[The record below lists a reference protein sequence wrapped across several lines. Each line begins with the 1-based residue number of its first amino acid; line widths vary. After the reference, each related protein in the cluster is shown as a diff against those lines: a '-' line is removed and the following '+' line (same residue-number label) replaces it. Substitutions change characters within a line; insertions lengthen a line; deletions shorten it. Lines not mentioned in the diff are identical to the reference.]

1 MLQAHKVG
9 LFGSPIA
16 LRAAVMLIA
25 LAWSSLAFC
34 GEIHDAVRNGDL
46 PRVQALLKDNPD
58 LALSRDKVGRT
69 ALQWAAI
76 LGFKEISQVLLDYK
90 ADINA
95 RDSGGTTPLLFAIL
109 QGYKDEVQLLL
120 DNKADINAGNIT
132 GATPLQFA
140 AGYNRKDIVEL
151 LLAYKADVNARDK
164 AGRTPLYVAKAEGYK
179 DIEDLLRQHGG
190 HE

>member
-1 MLQAHKVG
+1 MLHAHKVR
-9 LFGSPIA
+9 LFNSPMA

-34 GEIHDAVRNGDL
+34 GEIHDAVRNDDL
-46 PRVQALLKDNPD
+46 ARVQALLKDNPD
-58 LALSRDKVGRT
+58 LALSKDKIGRT

-76 LGFKEISQVLLDYK
+76 LDRKEISQVLLDYK

-95 RDSGGTTPLLFAIL
+95 RDSAGMTPLHFAIL

-120 DNKADINAGNIT
+120 DNKADVNAGDIT
-132 GATPLQFA
+132 GATPLQYA
-140 AGYNRKDIVEL
+140 TGYNRKDIVEL

-164 AGRTPLYVAKAEGYK
+164 AGRTPFYVAKAAGYK
-179 DIEDLLRQHGG
+179 DIEELLRQHGG
-190 HE
+190 YE